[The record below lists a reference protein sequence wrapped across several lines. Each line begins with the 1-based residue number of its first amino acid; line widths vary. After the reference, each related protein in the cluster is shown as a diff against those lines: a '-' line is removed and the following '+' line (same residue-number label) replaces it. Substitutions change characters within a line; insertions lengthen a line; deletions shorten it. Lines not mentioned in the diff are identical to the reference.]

1 MAGAV
6 WRHRHTVTSKSRKA
20 DRSLMAQVFRHRKMN
35 TAFGYF
41 IGNVALVSVAL
52 VHLCPTLCLGW
63 RHLPVPPAA

>member
-1 MAGAV
+1 
-6 WRHRHTVTSKSRKA
+6 
-20 DRSLMAQVFRHRKMN
+20 MAQVFRHRKMN